1 MGDRLRVGIIDD
13 HPLFREGVV
22 HTLRSARV
30 LDVVG
35 EGGTAEDALR
45 IAKEELPDI
54 LLLDVSMPG
63 GGIEVARLIARVC
76 PIVKM
81 IMLTVSENEDDVA
94 QALEAGA
101 KGYVLKGT
109 SGPELLKTMFAIS
122 RGESYVTPGLAARL
136 LTHAIRQ
143 EPPRPPAL
151 PELTEREAQ
160 ILAQV
165 ARGLTNKEI
174 ARDLS
179 LSEKTVKHHMTNV
192 MQKLQVRNRVEAAML
207 FRRQSGNGRDAAP
220 STPERGTRNGAAVP
234 RQQGGN
240 SSGESAGTGIVTDP
254 RYQRRS

>member
-1 MGDRLRVGIIDD
+1 MGDHRLRVGIIDD

-22 HTLRSARV
+22 HTLRSAHV

-35 EGGTAEDALR
+35 EGGTAEDAVR

-63 GGIEVARLIARVC
+63 GGIEAARSIARVC
-76 PIVKM
+76 PVVKM

-143 EPPRPPAL
+143 EPARAPAL

-192 MQKLQVRNRVEAAML
+192 MQKLQVRNRVEAAMM
-207 FRRQSGNGRDAAP
+207 FRKQGGNGRDGASP
-220 STPERGTRNGAAVP
+220 VERETRP
-234 RQQGGN
+234 R
-240 SSGESAGTGIVTDP
+240 
-254 RYQRRS
+254 R

>member
-1 MGDRLRVGIIDD
+1 MGDRLRVAIIDD

-22 HTLRSARV
+22 HTLRSAARV

-35 EGGTAEDALR
+35 EGGTAEDAVR

-63 GGIEVARLIARVC
+63 GGIEAARLIARVC

-94 QALEAGA
+94 QSLEAGA

-143 EPPRPPAL
+143 EPSRLPAL
-151 PELTEREAQ
+151 PELTERSRR
-160 ILAQV
+160 ILRPGGPRPHQQGDRQGPV
-165 ARGLTNKEI
+165 AEREDGQ
-174 ARDLS
+174 APHDQRDA
-179 LSEKTVKHHMTNV
+179 
-192 MQKLQVRNRVEAAML
+192 EAAGAQP
-207 FRRQSGNGRDAAP
+207 RGSGHGVPQAGR
-220 STPERGTRNGAAVP
+220 
-234 RQQGGN
+234 
-240 SSGESAGTGIVTDP
+240 
-254 RYQRRS
+254 QRR